1 MWSLMSS
8 LMKIIHWAIRVKNP
22 RENPLTPGPD
32 TGVVLDCKYKTA
44 AEKNIIHP
52 SVKLAQARFVVFDLE
67 TTGFHPY
74 AGDEIISVS
83 GVVIDKGRI
92 KTDTYYDTLI
102 NPRRP
107 IPPLTTEITGIS
119 DEMVTNAPTVLYGLR
134 DFLDFARGA
143 ILVAHN
149 ADFDLHFIN
158 LKLKQL
164 CQTKLYHPVIDTFL
178 LAQALI
184 PCEKCH
190 TLDALIKMY
199 GIAPRGRHT
208 SLGDAVIAAQLLMYF
223 IPMLNERGVHT
234 YDDLQKYLHF
244 RSYQ

>member
-1 MWSLMSS
+1 MSS
-8 LMKIIHWAIRVKNP
+8 LLKIIHWAMGIKSP
-22 RENPLTPGPD
+22 RESLMSAGPD
-32 TGVVLDCKYKTA
+32 LGVISDCKFKTA
-44 AEKNIIHP
+44 AEKSKIHP
-52 SVKLAQARFVVFDLE
+52 SVNLAQARYVVFDLE

-83 GVVIDKGRI
+83 GVVIEKGRI
-92 KTDTYYDTLI
+92 KTDTYFDTLV

-107 IPPLTTEITGIS
+107 IPPLTTELTGIT
-119 DEMVTNAPTVLYGLR
+119 DEMVANAPTVLYALR
-134 DFLDFARGA
+134 DFFDYARGA

-178 LAQALI
+178 LAQALF

-190 TLDALIKMY
+190 TLDALIKRF
-199 GIAPRGRHT
+199 GIVPRGRHT
-208 SLGDAVIAAQLLMYF
+208 SLGDAVIAAQLLMDF

-234 YDDLQKYLHF
+234 YDDLQKYLHI